1 MRASVLARELG
12 LELEGEDRE
21 LRGAAALETAGP
33 DQLSWIANARAGEI
47 ETRAACVIAPLEYPG
62 SAPAIRA
69 KEPRAAFSRAL
80 ALLYPE
86 ATPKPGV
93 HPTACVDPTAEL
105 GEGVSIGPNATVYRG
120 VKIGAR
126 TVVHAGAVIGSDGF
140 GFTLSGGPAG
150 GKWEKFPQ
158 VGTVE
163 IGCDCEIGANST
175 IDRAALGVTR
185 IGDGTKLD
193 NLVHVGHNVT
203 IGKHVVIAAQTGIS
217 GGAVIEDY
225 VVIAGQ
231 VGIADKVKIESRAV
245 LGAQCGVPTSKI
257 IRAGETVWGTPARP
271 IKAYLK
277 SLAVLA
283 SLTRKRN

>member
-1 MRASVLARELG
+1 MRASVLANELG
-12 LELEGEDRE
+12 LELDGEDCE
-21 LRGAAALETAGP
+21 LIGAAALEAAGGEE
-33 DQLSWIANARAGEI
+33 LSWIANARGGSLDTKAG
-47 ETRAACVIAPLEYPG
+47 CVIAPLDYSG
-62 SAPAIRA
+62 AAPAIRA
-69 KEPRAAFSRAL
+69 KDPRAAFSRAL

-86 ATPKPGV
+86 SLPAPGI
-93 HPTACVDPTAEL
+93 HPTAYVDPTAEL
-105 GEGVSIGPNATVYRG
+105 GEGVSIGPNVTVYRH

-126 TVVHAGAVIGSDGF
+126 TIVHAGAVIGSDGF
-140 GFTLSGGPAG
+140 GFTIAEGR
-150 GKWEKFPQ
+150 WQKFPQ
-158 VGTVE
+158 VGRVE

-175 IDRAALGVTR
+175 IDRASLGVTR

-193 NLVHVGHNVT
+193 NMVHVGHNVT

-277 SLAVLA
+277 SLATLA
-283 SLTRKRN
+283 SLTRKKG